1 MLANSVTGNRITPD
15 HTEVLVL
22 KPLTFTRRQLH
33 RFNPSKGG
41 TRSRYGGT
49 RSLHLKKGTLVQ
61 HPKHGRCLVGGSN
74 GTNQV
79 SLHTTISYTRIT
91 QNAKPEDLQVISY
104 SPWVLIGNTDPL
116 SVKLERR
123 QARRNQASLRS
134 SLRGRNLLP
143 AMNDGVSGSLR

>member
-1 MLANSVTGNRITPD
+1 VLANSVTNTQLTPD

-33 RFNPSKGG
+33 RFNPTKGG
-41 TRSRYGGT
+41 SRQRYGGT
-49 RSLHLKKGTLVQ
+49 HSLHLKKGTLVN

-74 GTNQV
+74 GV
-79 SLHTTISYTRIT
+79 DRISLHTTTSYSRIARNSRPSEIR
-91 QNAKPEDLQVISY
+91 QISY
-104 SPWVLIGNTDPL
+104 SPWLLTGNTLPL

-134 SLRGRNLLP
+134 SLQGRNLLP
-143 AMNDGVSGSLR
+143 ATQS